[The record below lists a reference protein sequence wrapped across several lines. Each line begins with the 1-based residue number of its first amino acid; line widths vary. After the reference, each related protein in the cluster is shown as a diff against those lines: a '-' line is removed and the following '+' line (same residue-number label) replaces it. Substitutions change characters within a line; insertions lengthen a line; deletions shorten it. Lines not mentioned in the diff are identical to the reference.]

1 MNKYTRLSYEFF
13 LRDKEAYRFVEEL
26 VMQGKPACV
35 IAEALEEYLDQLNAF
50 MMVAIYHQLS
60 VTPVEATD
68 WKEVAHLL
76 ICESQ
81 NAPVNDPDP
90 MVAEWDKDFDSF
102 N

>member
-1 MNKYTRLSYEFF
+1 MTKYTQKAYEFF
-13 LRDKEAYRFVEEL
+13 LRDKEAYRFVEEI
-26 VMQGKPACV
+26 VASGKPSCV
-35 IAEALEEYLDQLNAF
+35 IAEQLEEYMDQLNAF
-50 MMVAIYHQLS
+50 MMIAIYHQLS

-76 ICESQ
+76 VCESQ

-90 MVAEWDKDFDSF
+90 LVAEWDTDFDSM